1 MRLPSELEFRILAL
15 VSEERTE
22 REVAQCYKA
31 MSGKLISHGA
41 IHTTFGR
48 MKDMGWV
55 AVREDGN
62 ADPDQRWYT
71 ITRMGKLAAEL
82 TARRYVVAITDCAK
96 MLGRGIS
103 AYFDRM
109 NTPAFRRYLAQLKG
123 A

>member
-1 MRLPSELEFRILAL
+1 MPSELEFRILAL
-15 VSEERTE
+15 VSEGLTE
-22 REVAQCYKA
+22 REVAQRYKV
-31 MSGKLISHGA
+31 MSGKLISQGS

-55 AVREDGN
+55 AVR
-62 ADPDQRWYT
+62 ADTGADEGQCRFN
-71 ITRMGKLAAEL
+71 ITPMGKLAAEL

-96 MLGRGIS
+96 TLGRGIS

-109 NTPAFRRYLAQLKG
+109 NTPAFRRLLAQLQS